1 MGEIAFYRS
10 QYKYVKGDDS
20 EISLEVGDILEVKKP
35 FQFTL
40 EGTEENPEGW
50 ILGRNQRTNEN
61 GYFPGTFVE
70 YLRTEVLA
78 PPTPVPQRPVPRP
91 EPIVRN
97 IEENNDSGYVGSPG
111 KSVFYDF
118 WIIILIPFHN
128 GLLLWNIYTEPHI
141 QNRLDL
147 SNSEFWTLSNFS
159 FVKKSYINIICE
171 LVYMLYL
178 KFFCSTSYVKLCNS
192 VKENEDVE

>member
-1 MGEIAFYRS
+1 MSEIAFYRS
-10 QYKYVKGDDS
+10 QYKYNKLDDS

-50 ILGRNQRTNEN
+50 ILGRNQRTDQT

-91 EPIVRN
+91 EPITRN
-97 IEENNDSGYVGSPG
+97 IEENNDSGYIGSPG
-111 KSVFYDF
+111 SIF
-118 WIIILIPFHN
+118 N
-128 GLLLWNIYTEPHI
+128 LLLLKVVLLFKY
-141 QNRLDL
+141 
-147 SNSEFWTLSNFS
+147 
-159 FVKKSYINIICE
+159 YI
-171 LVYMLYL
+171 
-178 KFFCSTSYVKLCNS
+178 
-192 VKENEDVE
+192 

>member
-20 EISLEVGDILEVKKP
+20 EISLEVGDVLEVKKP

-50 ILGRNQRTNEN
+50 ILGRNQRTNEC

-91 EPIVRN
+91 EPVTRN
-97 IEENNDSGYVGSPG
+97 IEENNDSGYVGSPAVAAAAA
-111 KSVFYDF
+111 SASLIRRPFYQHSLVNVYF
-118 WIIILIPFHN
+118 LTPVLCRHSIPITPDHQ
-128 GLLLWNIYTEPHI
+128 H
-141 QNRLDL
+141 D
-147 SNSEFWTLSNFS
+147 
-159 FVKKSYINIICE
+159 
-171 LVYMLYL
+171 
-178 KFFCSTSYVKLCNS
+178 
-192 VKENEDVE
+192 

>member
-1 MGEIAFYRS
+1 MGEIALYCS

-61 GYFPGTFVE
+61 GYFPGTFVI
-70 YLRTEVLA
+70 YLRTETVA

-91 EPIVRN
+91 DPIARN
-97 IEENNDSGYVGSPG
+97 IEENNDSGYIGSPG
-111 KSVFYDF
+111 N
-118 WIIILIPFHN
+118 FH
-128 GLLLWNIYTEPHI
+128 
-141 QNRLDL
+141 
-147 SNSEFWTLSNFS
+147 
-159 FVKKSYINIICE
+159 FVYFIF
-171 LVYMLYL
+171 L
-178 KFFCSTSYVKLCNS
+178 
-192 VKENEDVE
+192 

>member
-1 MGEIAFYRS
+1 MSEIAFYRS
-10 QYKYVKGDDS
+10 QYKYNKLDDS

-50 ILGRNQRTNEN
+50 ILGRNQRTDQT

-91 EPIVRN
+91 EPITRN
-97 IEENNDSGYVGSPG
+97 IEENNDSGYIGSPG
-111 KSVFYDF
+111 S
-118 WIIILIPFHN
+118 IIS
-128 GLLLWNIYTEPHI
+128 LLLLKAVLFLKY
-141 QNRLDL
+141 
-147 SNSEFWTLSNFS
+147 
-159 FVKKSYINIICE
+159 
-171 LVYMLYL
+171 YMH
-178 KFFCSTSYVKLCNS
+178 
-192 VKENEDVE
+192 

>member
-1 MGEIAFYRS
+1 MSEIAFYRS
-10 QYKYVKGDDS
+10 QYKYNKLDDS

-50 ILGRNQRTNEN
+50 ILGRNQRTDQT

-91 EPIVRN
+91 EPITRN
-97 IEENNDSGYVGSPG
+97 IEENNDSGYIGSPG
-111 KSVFYDF
+111 S
-118 WIIILIPFHN
+118 ILS
-128 GLLLWNIYTEPHI
+128 LLLFKTILLEKYYVH
-141 QNRLDL
+141 L
-147 SNSEFWTLSNFS
+147 
-159 FVKKSYINIICE
+159 
-171 LVYMLYL
+171 
-178 KFFCSTSYVKLCNS
+178 FFISTSYLNS
-192 VKENEDVE
+192 HF

>member
-1 MGEIAFYRS
+1 MSEIAFYRS
-10 QYKYVKGDDS
+10 QYKYNKLDDS

-50 ILGRNQRTNEN
+50 ILGRNQRTDQT

-91 EPIVRN
+91 EPVTRN
-97 IEENNDSGYVGSPG
+97 IEENNDSGYIGSPG
-111 KSVFYDF
+111 NIFSSLLLTLYAPNFEKHNVTVMPKLPTLNTS
-118 WIIILIPFHN
+118 ILIEKN
-128 GLLLWNIYTEPHI
+128 
-141 QNRLDL
+141 
-147 SNSEFWTLSNFS
+147 
-159 FVKKSYINIICE
+159 
-171 LVYMLYL
+171 
-178 KFFCSTSYVKLCNS
+178 
-192 VKENEDVE
+192 

>member
-1 MGEIAFYRS
+1 MSEIAFYRS
-10 QYKYVKGDDS
+10 QYKYNKLDDS

-50 ILGRNQRTNEN
+50 ILGRNQRTDQT

-91 EPIVRN
+91 EPITRN
-97 IEENNDSGYVGSPG
+97 IEESNDSGYIGSPG
-111 KSVFYDF
+111 NISLLLLKDVLLLKYYNHFFLSV
-118 WIIILIPFHN
+118 ILICIF
-128 GLLLWNIYTEPHI
+128 
-141 QNRLDL
+141 
-147 SNSEFWTLSNFS
+147 
-159 FVKKSYINIICE
+159 
-171 LVYMLYL
+171 
-178 KFFCSTSYVKLCNS
+178 
-192 VKENEDVE
+192 

>member
-1 MGEIAFYRS
+1 MAEIAFYRS

-50 ILGRNQRTNEN
+50 ILGRNQRTNEC

-91 EPIVRN
+91 EPVIRN
-97 IEENNDSGYVGSPG
+97 IEESNDSGYVGSPA
-111 KSVFYDF
+111 
-118 WIIILIPFHN
+118 IAAHLIK
-128 GLLLWNIYTEPHI
+128 
-141 QNRLDL
+141 R
-147 SNSEFWTLSNFS
+147 
-159 FVKKSYINIICE
+159 SYNQHSLIKVYFLTPVLCRHLTCE
-171 LVYMLYL
+171 LIKLLMNPTSQIQSLMRLALALL
-178 KFFCSTSYVKLCNS
+178 KFLHVNAQPT
-192 VKENEDVE
+192 EDLPMVLY

>member
-1 MGEIAFYRS
+1 MAELVFYRS

-50 ILGRNQRTNEN
+50 ILGRNQRTNEV

-70 YLRTEVLA
+70 YLRTELLA

-91 EPIVRN
+91 EPITRN
-97 IEENNDSGYVGSPG
+97 IEESNDSGYIGSPA
-111 KSVFYDF
+111 VAAH
-118 WIIILIPFHN
+118 LIK
-128 GLLLWNIYTEPHI
+128 
-141 QNRLDL
+141 R
-147 SNSEFWTLSNFS
+147 
-159 FVKKSYINIICE
+159 SYNQHS
-171 LVYMLYL
+171 LTKVYFL
-178 KFFCSTSYVKLCNS
+178 TPVLCRHC
-192 VKENEDVE
+192 K

>member
-1 MGEIAFYRS
+1 MSEIAFYRS
-10 QYKYVKGDDS
+10 QYKYNKLDDS

-50 ILGRNQRTNEN
+50 ILGRNQRTDQT

-91 EPIVRN
+91 EPITRN
-97 IEENNDSGYVGSPG
+97 IEENNDSGYIGSPG
-111 KSVFYDF
+111 SIISLHYIKS
-118 WIIILIPFHN
+118 
-128 GLLLWNIYTEPHI
+128 
-141 QNRLDL
+141 
-147 SNSEFWTLSNFS
+147 
-159 FVKKSYINIICE
+159 
-171 LVYMLYL
+171 
-178 KFFCSTSYVKLCNS
+178 
-192 VKENEDVE
+192 